1 MDGESKMHPAETAF
15 IDQVRRDRGNN
26 LYWLQQLELGFRP
39 HRDGIDITKEFEA
52 DTRRRLALADSILGT
67 YA

>member
-1 MDGESKMHPAETAF
+1 MHNAF
-15 IDQVRRDRGNN
+15 IDQVRRDRGDN

-39 HRDGIDITKEFEA
+39 HRDGIDITEEFEA
-52 DTRRRLALADSILGT
+52 DTRSRLALADRILAG